1 MMQFFTKWFY
11 VIKYNISRGSGDFFG
26 ILMQQIG
33 IIQITGATALIWV
46 LSGGVGVLSYILVGK
61 LFFNLSYNDYQLRLG
76 SRIISGKMTT
86 SLMVPQDIFLEGFV
100 VSIGYRAGLVLTNL
114 IGVITILIIFAI
126 NIPHSIILPTSL
138 YQWSFLL
145 YVPIAFVINYLFGVI
160 VGCSAFVLRDKL
172 NFDGVVQ
179 SYTSSMIVLSGSIIP
194 LDKISH
200 LKFLEYLPSA
210 WLLHHPM
217 QVYLGKYSFNENI
230 SSLGLGLVWIIVL
243 YFVAKIVFKK
253 GLKYHEANGL

>member
-1 MMQFFTKWFY
+1 MGKFLIKWFY
-11 VIKYNISRGSGDFFG
+11 VVRYNISRGSGDFFG

-46 LSGGVGVLSYILVGK
+46 LNGGVGVLSYILVGK

-76 SRIISGKMTT
+76 SRIISGKMIT
-86 SLMVPQDIFLEGFV
+86 SLMTPQDIFLEGFV

-114 IGVITILIIFAI
+114 IGVVAILIIFALS
-126 NIPHSIILPTSL
+126 IPDSIILPSTFN
-138 YQWSFLL
+138 QWLFLV
-145 YVPIAFVINYLFGVI
+145 YVPIAFIINYLFGII
-160 VGCSAFVLRDKL
+160 VGSSAFVLRDKL

-194 LDKISH
+194 LDKIPE

-217 QVYLGKYSFNENI
+217 QVYLGNYNLKENVI
-230 SSLGLGLVWIIVL
+230 ALVSGLIWILIL
-243 YFVAKIVFKK
+243 FVFAKLVFKK

>member
-1 MMQFFTKWFY
+1 MMKFFTKWFY

-46 LSGGVGVLSYILVGK
+46 LNGGVGILTYILVGK

-76 SRIISGKMTT
+76 SRVISGKMIT
-86 SLMVPQDIFLEGFV
+86 SLMIPQDIFLEGFM

-114 IGVITILIIFAI
+114 TGVAAILLIFTLAI
-126 NIPHSIILPTSL
+126 PNSIILPSSFS
-138 YQWSFLL
+138 QWLFLA
-145 YVPIAFVINYLFGVI
+145 YIPIAFVINYLFGVI

-194 LDKISH
+194 LDKISQ
-200 LKFLEYLPSA
+200 LKFLEFLPSA

-217 QVYLGKYSFNENI
+217 QVYLGNYNFNENLV
-230 SSLGLGLVWIIVL
+230 SLSIGLIWIFIL
-243 YFVAKIVFKK
+243 YFIAKIVFKN